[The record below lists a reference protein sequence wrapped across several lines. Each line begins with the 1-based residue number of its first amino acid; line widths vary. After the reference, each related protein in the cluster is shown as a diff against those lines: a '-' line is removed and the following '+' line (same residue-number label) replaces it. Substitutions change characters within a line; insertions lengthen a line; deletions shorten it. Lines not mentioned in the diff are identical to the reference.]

1 MIIME
6 NDVSSVSEHEKF
18 EEAMRSIRKVKLITG
33 ERIPRTDFQELSKER
48 RNLLKNRDITPT
60 HLALGRKAVF
70 QKYNSDTFEP
80 NESFNELDEITK
92 QSVNHA
98 LNGCDVEF
106 AIKQIQKAKFG
117 EVILEET
124 SEEKKRS
131 RRRKLFL
138 VGLILCAGDNLEK
151 KKRET
156 EITKELL
163 GV

>member
-1 MIIME
+1 MSD

-33 ERIPRTDFQELSKER
+33 EKIPRADFQELSKER
-48 RNLLKNRDITPT
+48 RNLLKNRNMTPN
-60 HLALGRKAVF
+60 LLSLGRKAVF
-70 QKYNSDTFEP
+70 QKYNSDTFEL

-92 QSVNHA
+92 QSLNHA
-98 LNGCDVEF
+98 LNSCDDKF
-106 AIKQIQKAKFG
+106 AINQIKKAKFG
-117 EVILEET
+117 ESTLEE
-124 SEEKKRS
+124 SSDEKKRM

-138 VGLILCAGDNLEK
+138 VGLILCTGDEIEK